1 MNLEKLVAVSGKG
14 GVYKMVGN
22 KQNGLILQDLDAKSR
37 FFASSRIHQIT
48 PLDSISIFT
57 MDEDET
63 TSLADVFN
71 RIMHTHDGELPIN
84 AKSSSDSLK
93 DFFADI
99 LPNYDRHRVMVS
111 DIKKIV
117 KWYQFLHQR
126 NLLELDSQEVGEEE

>member
-14 GVYKMVGN
+14 GIYKMIGN

-37 FFASSRIHQIT
+37 FFASSRIHQFT

-57 MDEDET
+57 MDEEET

-71 RIMHTHDGELPIN
+71 RIMKNYDGDLPVDS
-84 AKSSSDSLK
+84 KSSSDSLK
-93 DFFADI
+93 DFFSDV

-111 DIKKIV
+111 DIKKII

-126 NLLELDSQEVGEEE
+126 NLLVLAEDTQEEE